1 MKLNKLKTYNLVE
14 LKKEYKEK
22 VEKLNL
28 YSLDLKSGKEKD
40 SAKVRT
46 LRKDVARIL
55 TLISQRNDFEEAEE
69 VIVKEVKADKV
80 EVKKEEVK
88 EEVKE
93 EIKEEVKEVKADKK
107 VAKKET
113 IKNTK

>member
-55 TLISQRNDFEEAEE
+55 TLINQRNDFEEAEE
-69 VIVKEVKADKV
+69 VIVKEVKV
-80 EVKKEEVK
+80 EAKKEVVKEETKEEVK
-88 EEVKE
+88 EEVK
-93 EIKEEVKEVKADKK
+93 KEVKEEKK

>member
-28 YSLDLKSGKEKD
+28 YALDLKSGKEKD
-40 SAKVRT
+40 SAKLRT
-46 LRKDVARIL
+46 LRRDVARIL
-55 TLISQRNDFEEAEE
+55 TLINLRNDFEQAEQVIIEE
-69 VIVKEVKADKV
+69 VKV
-80 EVKKEEVK
+80 ENKKEEVK
-88 EEVKE
+88 E
-93 EIKEEVKEVKADKK
+93 DKK
-107 VAKKET
+107 EDKKDT

>member
-55 TLISQRNDFEEAEE
+55 TLINQRKDFEEAEE
-69 VIVKEVKADKV
+69 VIVKEVKVEKKAV
-80 EVKKEEVK
+80 EVKEETKEEVK
-88 EEVKE
+88 EEVK
-93 EIKEEVKEVKADKK
+93 KEVKEEKK